1 MIKKSFHTFFILF
14 LIYTILN
21 DVHVQTIIYGISL
34 FIVGM
39 FFLEIGFK
47 KLTGGK
53 FENVIKKTTSSS
65 PASIITGTLTTAILQ
80 SSSLVSL
87 ILMSFLS
94 AKIITLTQSVAVIL
108 GSNIGTTMSAW
119 IIATIGMKVSISA
132 FAIPLLIAGLAIK
145 VLLNKGIGEVFMGM
159 AFVFIGI
166 DEMKTGFS
174 FLKDTID
181 LSQYMMPGFIGVL
194 TFVLVGIVIT
204 VIIPSSAAVLALI
217 ITALSAN
224 QITLEAAF
232 AMTIGSNI
240 GTTITTLMGALSSSI
255 DAKRM
260 ALGHLLFNLTIGIF
274 FIALFYP
281 IIYAKDYLLDFYQ
294 LSYSETY
301 QLVAY
306 HTMFNLIGVILFY
319 PFLKKFVELLKKI
332 IKYKSTQTKPKYL
345 NNTILEVP
353 SAAIVSLNK
362 ELENLYKKLRQSLLT
377 SFNLDKSDIF
387 DVKDIST
394 LTTRPIFI
402 SQKAEVLYKQKIQ
415 LIYGKILKYTSLV
428 QNKDLTQ
435 TQQEDLQDIKQT
447 TSLMIE
453 IYKEVKVIQE
463 NIIKYR
469 NNADMAAEYDFI
481 RYEMLT
487 TLKTIEKI
495 RKDKGDGAKILNKIE
510 DLKEKLKDIDSD
522 IDAKLNKYI
531 KDASLSI
538 NEITVII
545 NDLNATKAIVKKLMK
560 ISKKIWIK
568 ERELKNEED

>member
-1 MIKKSFHTFFILF
+1 M
-14 LIYTILN
+14 
-21 DVHVQTIIYGISL
+21 V
-34 FIVGM
+34 
-39 FFLEIGFK
+39 
-47 KLTGGK
+47 
-53 FENVIKKTTSSS
+53 
-65 PASIITGTLTTAILQ
+65 
-80 SSSLVSL
+80 VSR
-87 ILMSFLS
+87 MS
-94 AKIITLTQSVAVIL
+94 
-108 GSNIGTTMSAW
+108 
-119 IIATIGMKVSISA
+119 
-132 FAIPLLIAGLAIK
+132 
-145 VLLNKGIGEVFMGM
+145 
-159 AFVFIGI
+159 
-166 DEMKTGFS
+166 
-174 FLKDTID
+174 
-181 LSQYMMPGFIGVL
+181 
-194 TFVLVGIVIT
+194 
-204 VIIPSSAAVLALI
+204 PSSAAVLALI

-240 GTTITTLMGALSSSI
+240 GTTLTTLMGALSSSI